1 MPRSAAPNA
10 GHYHHGDL
18 RAALLA
24 QARALLDEDGPAAL
38 SLREIARRAGVAAP
52 SVYHHFANLDT
63 ISVALAEEGF
73 TELVAR
79 LETAPAKARGQLA
92 EVGLA
97 YVRFAMDNPG
107 LYRLMFGDGLKTSSA
122 ENQTVQKLRERAYE
136 RVKTGLRARLP
147 EAEVATG
154 ALYLW
159 SLVHGLALLIID
171 DRLDAYADPEKV
183 IRSVLRLAG
192 QGLPAAKS
200 D

>member
-1 MPRSAAPNA
+1 MPSSTAS
-10 GHYHHGDL
+10 GIGSYHHGNL
-18 RAALLA
+18 RSALLA

-52 SVYHHFANLDT
+52 SVYHHFANLDA

-73 TELVAR
+73 AELVAR
-79 LETAPAKARGQLA
+79 LEAAPTNAKGQLG

-97 YVRFAMDNPG
+97 YVRFAMENPG
-107 LYRLMFGDGLKTSSA
+107 LYRLMFGEGLKTSSA
-122 ENQTVQKLRERAYE
+122 ESQTVQKLRERAYE

-147 EAEVATG
+147 EEEIATG

-171 DRLDAYADPEKV
+171 DRLDAYADPEKIV
-183 IRSVLRLAG
+183 RSVLQLAG
-192 QGLPAAKS
+192 RGLPAAKN

>member
-1 MPRSAAPNA
+1 MANPASPNTS
-10 GHYHHGDL
+10 HYHHGNL

-38 SLREIARRAGVAAP
+38 SLREIARRVGVAAP
-52 SVYHHFANLDT
+52 SAYHHFPNLDA
-63 ISVALAEEGF
+63 IAVALAEEGF

-79 LETAPAKARGQLA
+79 LEAAPANAKGQLA
-92 EVGLA
+92 QVGLA

-107 LYRLMFGDGLKTSSA
+107 LYRLMFGDGLKASSA
-122 ENQTVQKLRERAYE
+122 ENQAVQKLRERAYE

-147 EAEVATG
+147 EEEVAIG

-171 DRLDAYADPEKV
+171 GRLDTHADSEGI
-183 IRSVLRLAG
+183 IRSVLQLAG
-192 QGLPAAKS
+192 KGLS
-200 D
+200 V

>member
-1 MPRSAAPNA
+1 MPSPTASDA
-10 GHYHHGDL
+10 GSYHHGNL
-18 RAALLA
+18 RSALLT
-24 QARALLDEDGPAAL
+24 QARVLLDEDGPAAL

-52 SVYHHFANLDT
+52 SVYHHFANLDA

-79 LETAPAKARGQLA
+79 LEGAPANAKGQLA

-107 LYRLMFGDGLKTSSA
+107 LYRLMFGEGLKTSSA
-122 ENQTVQKLRERAYE
+122 ESQTVQKLRERAYE

-147 EAEVATG
+147 EEEVATG

-171 DRLDAYADPEKV
+171 DRLDTYADPEKV
-183 IRSVLRLAG
+183 IRSVLSLAG
-192 QGLPAAKS
+192 QGLPDAKEP
-200 D
+200 

>member
-1 MPRSAAPNA
+1 MPGAAN
-10 GHYHHGDL
+10 YHHGNL
-18 RAALLA
+18 RSALLA

-52 SVYHHFANLDT
+52 SVYHHFANLDA
-63 ISVALAEEGF
+63 IFVALAEEGF

-79 LETAPAKARGQLA
+79 LEAAPVNAKGQLA

-97 YVRFAMDNPG
+97 YVRFAMGNPG
-107 LYRLMFGDGLKTSSA
+107 LYRLMFGEGLKTSSA
-122 ENQTVQKLRERAYE
+122 ESLAVQKLRERAYD
-136 RVKTGLRARLP
+136 RVKAGLRARLP
-147 EAEVATG
+147 EEEVATG

-171 DRLDAYADPEKV
+171 DRLDTHADPEQV
-183 IRSVLRLAG
+183 VRSVLRLAG

-200 D
+200 K

>member
-1 MPRSAAPNA
+1 MPRSTAPSA
-10 GHYHHGDL
+10 GHYHHGNL
-18 RAALLA
+18 RAVLLT

-52 SVYHHFANLDT
+52 SAYHHFANLDA
-63 ISVALAEEGF
+63 IAVALAEEGF

-79 LETAPAKARGQLA
+79 LEAAPAEAKGQLA

-136 RVKTGLRARLP
+136 RVKTGLRARVP
-147 EAEVATG
+147 EDEVATG

-171 DRLDAYADPEKV
+171 DRLDTYADPEQV
-183 IRSVLRLAG
+183 VRSVLQLAG
-192 QGLPAAKS
+192 QGLSTAKS

>member
-1 MPRSAAPNA
+1 MPKSPAPSIGN
-10 GHYHHGDL
+10 YHHGNL
-18 RAALLA
+18 RAALLT

-52 SVYHHFANLDT
+52 SVYHHFANLDA
-63 ISVALAEEGF
+63 IAVALAEEGF
-73 TELVAR
+73 AELVAR
-79 LETAPAKARGQLA
+79 LEAAPTNAKGQLA

-97 YVRFAMDNPG
+97 YVRFAMDHPG
-107 LYRLMFGDGLKTSSA
+107 LYRLMFGDGLKTSST
-122 ENQTVQKLRERAYE
+122 ESQIVQKLRDRAYE

-147 EAEVATG
+147 EEEVATG

-171 DRLDAYADPEKV
+171 GRLDTHADPEKV
-183 IRSVLRLAG
+183 IGSVLRLAG
-192 QGLPAAKS
+192 QGLPAAKH